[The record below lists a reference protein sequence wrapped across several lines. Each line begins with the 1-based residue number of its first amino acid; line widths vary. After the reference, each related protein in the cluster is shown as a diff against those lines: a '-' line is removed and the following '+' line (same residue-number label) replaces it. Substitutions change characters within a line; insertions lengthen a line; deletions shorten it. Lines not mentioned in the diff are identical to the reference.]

1 MATKHAKTLDDQMFN
16 RLLASVARGEH
27 GVRDQV
33 MILLSYKA
41 GLRAQEIAG
50 LDWAD
55 VCDAE
60 GAVRT
65 DFLFIPSDI
74 AKNKRE
80 RQVPMHPHLSLTL
93 SMLRGERPKDIGV
106 VYGSAGSSTEYG
118 TRRKRKPNPRMSP
131 IAVRVWFKRLYDR
144 LELEGC
150 SSHSGRRTFI
160 TRLARRSG
168 LHDCSIK
175 DVQNLAGHAHLGTTE
190 AYIEPSPNV
199 ARLVAAI

>member
-1 MATKHAKTLDDQMFN
+1 
-16 RLLASVARGEH
+16 
-27 GVRDQV
+27 
-33 MILLSYKA
+33 
-41 GLRAQEIAG
+41 
-50 LDWAD
+50 
-55 VCDAE
+55 
-60 GAVRT
+60 
-65 DFLFIPSDI
+65 
-74 AKNKRE
+74 
-80 RQVPMHPHLSLTL
+80 
-93 SMLRGERPKDIGV
+93 
-106 VYGSAGSSTEYG
+106 
-118 TRRKRKPNPRMSP
+118 
-131 IAVRVWFKRLYDR
+131 VWFKRLYDR